1 MRKKAQSV
9 ILKTIELLQTGELLP
24 ECYREYSL
32 AVQYIGYLE
41 CHGAPDILLIYQ
53 RTRTEL
59 KLYRV
64 GSHSDLF

>member
-1 MRKKAQSV
+1 MVNKAQ
-9 ILKTIELLQTGELLP
+9 LKTIELLQTGEPLP
-24 ECYREYSL
+24 ERYREHSL
-32 AVQYIGYLE
+32 AGQYIGYLE

-53 RTRTEL
+53 RTNTEL